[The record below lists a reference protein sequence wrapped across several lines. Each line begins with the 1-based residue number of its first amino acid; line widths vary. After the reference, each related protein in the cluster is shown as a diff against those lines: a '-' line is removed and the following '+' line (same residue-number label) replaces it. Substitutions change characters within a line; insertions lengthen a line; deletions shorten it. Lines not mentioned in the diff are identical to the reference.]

1 MAPAKASARSAARWM
16 RIHRAALLALAL
28 AGAIVVGVFGMPA
41 DMAVAS
47 ALHGAAFGLLPV
59 GWIILN
65 VIFLYQLTVRGG
77 YFDAL
82 RESLATIAP
91 DSRIQVILIA
101 FAFGAFLE
109 GVAGFGAP
117 VAITAAI
124 LMQLGFEPVVASG
137 LALIANSSPVAFGSI
152 GIPITTL
159 EQVSGLD
166 SRLVSMMVGRQLPFF
181 SALIPFRVVALF
193 AGWRGMLGVWPA
205 ALTAGLAFAVPQFL
219 VSNFHGPWLVD
230 VVSGASAILAT
241 VGLLRLWKPKVLW
254 RFAESTH
261 LISEFERPRTRPRT
275 RSELWRAWL
284 PWVILTVFL
293 FAWGVPAVE
302 IALDRV
308 FSPKFAVFHLHH
320 CVQRVPPVVA
330 AGAGP
335 EPAEFKL
342 NLLSATGTGILLAA
356 MVAGFAMGYSP
367 WRMLTCYGKTLWDI
381 RLALLTVATML
392 ALGTITRFSGTDAV
406 LGLALAHTGR
416 LYPFFGTLLGWLG
429 VALTGSDTSSNVLFG
444 NLQAITARQIGISP
458 ILMGAANSSGGVMGK
473 MLSPQSIVV
482 ATAATNLYGEEGRI
496 IRYVFLSTALLVVLM
511 GILVTLQAYV
521 PPFTG
526 MVPK

>member
-1 MAPAKASARSAARWM
+1 
-16 RIHRAALLALAL
+16 
-28 AGAIVVGVFGMPA
+28 
-41 DMAVAS
+41 
-47 ALHGAAFGLLPV
+47 
-59 GWIILN
+59 
-65 VIFLYQLTVRGG
+65 
-77 YFDAL
+77 
-82 RESLATIAP
+82 
-91 DSRIQVILIA
+91 
-101 FAFGAFLE
+101 
-109 GVAGFGAP
+109 
-117 VAITAAI
+117 
-124 LMQLGFEPVVASG
+124 
-137 LALIANSSPVAFGSI
+137 
-152 GIPITTL
+152 
-159 EQVSGLD
+159 
-166 SRLVSMMVGRQLPFF
+166 
-181 SALIPFRVVALF
+181 
-193 AGWRGMLGVWPA
+193 
-205 ALTAGLAFAVPQFL
+205 
-219 VSNFHGPWLVD
+219 
-230 VVSGASAILAT
+230 
-241 VGLLRLWKPKVLW
+241 
-254 RFAESTH
+254 
-261 LISEFERPRTRPRT
+261 
-275 RSELWRAWL
+275 
-284 PWVILTVFL
+284 VILTVFL